1 VWLCPCDAG
10 MQLQEGVPPGRQR
23 RARQRRTISSWV
35 QQGGSPPGFVGEE
48 EEDAELQIDLR
59 RRGQGAGSTGL
70 ESGHGWIGA
79 ERRRRG
85 FQVLAACTGA
95 PSLFPYLFPSLLPSL
110 VLNLN
115 QATGSVGGWASG
127 FPPHFPA
134 RASLSRT
141 HPRSFPLRALAKSR
155 RAAPALLRIDA
166 LPA

>member
-23 RARQRRTISSWV
+23 RARQRRTRSSWV

-70 ESGHGWIGA
+70 ESGHSWIGA

-95 PSLFPYLFPSLLPSL
+95 PSLFPDLFPSP
-110 VLNLN
+110 
-115 QATGSVGGWASG
+115 
-127 FPPHFPA
+127 
-134 RASLSRT
+134 SLSRSESESG
-141 HPRSFPLRALAKSR
+141 HGKCRRLGKRFPASFSRARVSLARALARSPCALWPN
-155 RAAPALLRIDA
+155 RAARRP
-166 LPA
+166 PC